1 MTYDYIIVG
10 AGSAGCM
17 LASRLT
23 ESGKY
28 SMLLSEAG
36 ESDDSLLF
44 KSAGGMEYRAGR
56 RQRLLWCEALGPV
69 HSGQVRRQTGSIAVH
84 P

>member
-44 KSAGGMEYRAGR
+44 NS
-56 RQRLLWCEALGPV
+56 PV
-69 HSGQVRRQTGSIAVH
+69 GYCYQPV
-84 P
+84 PP